1 MAKNSDIREWQ
12 GAMVADRDKKN
23 LKKPSDKTIL
33 ENARIV
39 YQFYCWADRNGFPV
53 AVNNTNKE
61 WKYNYR
67 NDSKLIN
74 VKSMVSGTSP
84 DTANIDLGGKK
95 KQVMQSSGNTLLTM
109 SPRDI
114 SKLMKAYKD
123 PVYPAILMLALG
135 TGMREQGCVRM
146 PYIGFG
152 ENGHI
157 RPFPDIKNE
166 LTNSESKTYSF
177 TVTEKGN
184 NIV

>member
-1 MAKNSDIREWQ
+1 
-12 GAMVADRDKKN
+12 
-23 LKKPSDKTIL
+23 
-33 ENARIV
+33 
-39 YQFYCWADRNGFPV
+39 
-53 AVNNTNKE
+53 
-61 WKYNYR
+61 
-67 NDSKLIN
+67 
-74 VKSMVSGTSP
+74 MVSGTSL

-95 KQVMQSSGNTLLTM
+95 KQVMQSSGNTLLIM

-135 TGMREQGCVRM
+135 TGMREQRCVRM

-166 LTNSESKTYSF
+166 LTNSESKTFCF